1 MSLDSVRSGVE
12 RDKRNELLDAKTKNR
27 SYWFIGAPWWT
38 FGRRGA
44 DLGGSRS
51 NIETSR
57 KRKLRELYAV
67 TSCINANNPPAFTF
81 ADPPADARE
90 LQFLDENDLSRARYF
105 REDTLPI
112 FAPAKQPAK
121 PPRPSPTQP
130 PVLAS
135 VSTSSTSVEPVPHH
149 ADGSETQPAAATLPA
164 RAPSPPPQDVEKP
177 PTPAPTLSQPPADDA
192 VKPDSAPRSVEE
204 EAPVPSAETKQPAAP
219 APKPLQAPAILPPS
233 QTHPGPLSAK
243 ARRRSSALADGST
256 ILPDPRTIDRPARKP
271 RTLHLPPKEVQ
282 EQRLREIHTA
292 QERAAQRERREE
304 EQQAAGAV
312 GETVNGEAA
321 SSPSSTLGP
330 HSANTS
336 RADQHSPATS
346 PDEETLRHDGTFP
359 SAQPSSADKNGP
371 AAMTPPNATPDAQ
384 LHFEESVR
392 QVRDSAMKDAKPGTP
407 KPKAADLIE
416 QASGVTQNLDV
427 AVNGVPTIQ
436 NSSTSRNAVN
446 GIVLETSNEVRNGVF
461 DAKGA
466 DKTKARAFTDDQSAD
481 LDVAMRDREPPK
493 TDEASAGP
501 TRSQDPTDGSS
512 SAAKVAVASEAVSDP
527 KATTKTTS
535 TSEGIRPTSILLRG
549 REAEYRDRE
558 RSKTTGVVFAKQDS
572 TLALRGGQE
581 VNKAWS
587 KLKGAAQNPDKD
599 YLIGMFDFQAH
610 SGPMYSCREL
620 LEKATKTI
628 STQSKYASM
637 REQQDYKILKRI
649 YTLQHAN
656 RWSLRQMEKS
666 TEPPRQATLHD
677 SLLAQMKWMRTDFR
691 EERRWKM
698 AAARNMAE
706 WCAEWVDASP
716 EKRRSLQVKAT
727 RKPAAP
733 PPPADPMDEDI
744 PSPPELIP
752 SGANETESESFP
764 DDDEFPI
771 NLRSSNPPATL
782 FSLGYEEIVAK
793 IDQTPSSEK
802 VLQELPSYEAR
813 LSSFPSPSVLAPVSI
828 DPEII
833 PVSQLITA
841 KLVPKSTEP
850 PRKRSRYEYEEDD
863 ESAGYSSK
871 RPTSERSN
879 TSTPSLRFSRVGLAP
894 EQTDVALFLPENK
907 HVRDR
912 LHAGHSFRPPS
923 EFPMPSTQFFE
934 SRMPSQ
940 WLWDEDQRLRTLVKE
955 YQFNWSLVAA
965 SLEQSSLF
973 TSGAERRTPWECF
986 ERWVQLE
993 GLPGEMAKTPYF
1005 RTYQARLE
1013 AAQRTVSAQYQAAQ
1027 QQAQQQGQTPGQILG
1042 TPRRRTA
1049 QPIRV
1054 ERRKGN
1060 RFLALIDAMR
1070 KQARKRETAQH
1081 KQQEAAKAAALRKAH
1096 EAAPVRTSVHTP
1108 QEFSKLKYEREQ
1120 KMIEKQDEYRRQVMA
1135 AQRQVMARPGQM
1147 PGHPGMSQMGQQRNG
1162 TPNGAHAQVPGQNG
1176 QLHLNMGMQARPH
1189 SGQGMQGSMPNGN
1202 MPGMP
1207 LGIPQAQMQMNMQG
1221 QRPPHQAQDMR
1232 MAMQQRNLSQQQ
1244 QQYLLQQQAQQ
1255 MNRANSMSG
1264 GHLASANGN
1273 GNGNSS
1279 GNNNNNNNNN
1289 NSSSSNSSSNSNSNT
1304 NNNNMQNPSMLTT
1317 NMGTPKVNGASNGN
1331 VNGMQGA
1338 SASPRITAP
1347 NSAAPQ
1353 QPQALSSGHV
1363 PQITNL
1369 THEIQLQHPNLSQAE
1384 ASRIAGDRMNQKL
1397 QQNARQNA
1405 LNAAS
1410 GAASG
1415 GANAGA
1421 QLSPSPYQQHASLAT
1436 TGGSSSPPNHTPQ
1449 QQAAY
1454 QQQMRQH
1461 LMQQQQQA
1469 RTPSGQQGSPNL
1481 GTVRPE
1487 SRSATPQQNAQQMQ
1501 PGPHGSP
1508 SNRTGPQTPQPGQQ
1522 GQGQQG
1528 QGGSR

>member
-12 RDKRNELLDAKTKNR
+12 RDKRNELL
-27 SYWFIGAPWWT
+27 
-38 FGRRGA
+38 
-44 DLGGSRS
+44 

-67 TSCINANNPPAFTF
+67 TSCLNSNKPPPPTF
-81 ADPPADARE
+81 ADLPNDACE
-90 LQFLDENDLSRARYF
+90 LQFLDKNDISKRATFRARCF
-105 REDTLPI
+105 NEDTLPV
-112 FAPAKQPAK
+112 FTPAKLCTK
-121 PPRPSPTQP
+121 PSQP
-130 PVLAS
+130 PPAQPSFSAPVSKPVAPSEPAAQNADAPKDLAI
-135 VSTSSTSVEPVPHH
+135 
-149 ADGSETQPAAATLPA
+149 AAATSPA
-164 RAPSPPPQDVEKP
+164 RASPPAVQDTEMQPAPSPPPP
-177 PTPAPTLSQPPADDA
+177 QPSSGDGL
-192 VKPDSAPRSVEE
+192 KPDSTPRPVENKNAPE
-204 EAPVPSAETKQPAAP
+204 PLPAETVQPDIP
-219 APKPLQAPAILPPS
+219 APKPLQTPAIVSPAQSHPS
-233 QTHPGPLSAK
+233 PLLGKS
-243 ARRRSSALADGST
+243 RRKSSALADGST
-256 ILPDPRTIDRPARKP
+256 ILPDPQTIDRPARKP
-271 RTLHLPPKEVQ
+271 RTIHLPPKEVQ
-282 EQRLREIHTA
+282 EQRLREIYTA
-292 QERAAQRERREE
+292 QERAAQREKKEDE
-304 EQQAAGAV
+304 HHAVAPAGEAA
-312 GETVNGEAA
+312 NGEAA

-346 PDEETLRHDGTFP
+346 PDEETPRHDVSF
-359 SAQPSSADKNGP
+359 SSTQRSGVEKSGP
-371 AAMTPPNATPDAQ
+371 KTVTPPDVTPDAQ
-384 LHFEESVR
+384 LRFEESAR
-392 QVRDSAMKDAKPGTP
+392 QARDSVIKGVEKGASMAQN
-407 KPKAADLIE
+407 ADLKE
-416 QASGVTQNLDV
+416 QASKIVPEPEREPNGIVSASQGASV
-427 AVNGVPTIQ
+427 PRSAVNGVLPETPAK
-436 NSSTSRNAVN
+436 TSRDSV
-446 GIVLETSNEVRNGVF
+446 
-461 DAKGA
+461 DARGP
-466 DKTKARAFTDDQSAD
+466 DKTPSSIAPDGQLAGE
-481 LDVAMRDREPPK
+481 DVAMQNGETPGTNDAK
-493 TDEASAGP
+493 TGLHRRRGP
-501 TRSQDPTDGSS
+501 SDATPSVT
-512 SAAKVAVASEAVSDP
+512 KVARVSDTVSDP
-527 KATTKTTS
+527 TATPTAPAL
-535 TSEGIRPTSILLRG
+535 TSEGIRPTSLLLRG

-558 RSKTTGVVFAKQDS
+558 KAKAAGVIFAKQDN
-572 TLALRGGQE
+572 ALMFRGGQE
-581 VNKAWS
+581 INKAWS
-587 KLKGAAQNPDKD
+587 NLKGAAHDPDRD

-610 SGPMYSCREL
+610 SGPMHSCREL
-620 LEKATKTI
+620 LDKATKTI
-628 STQSKYASM
+628 STQSKYASI

-666 TEPPRQATLHD
+666 AEPPRQLTFHD
-677 SLLAQMKWMRTDFR
+677 SLLAQIKWMRTDFR

-706 WCAEWVDASP
+706 WCAEWVSASP
-716 EKRRSLQVKAT
+716 EKRLSLQVKIT
-727 RKPAAP
+727 RKLPAP
-733 PPPADPMDEDI
+733 PPATDPMEEDI
-744 PSPPELIP
+744 PSPPDLIP

-764 DDDEFPI
+764 EDDELPI
-771 NLRSSNPPATL
+771 NLRSSNAPAAL

-793 IDQTPSSEK
+793 IDNTPISEK
-802 VLQELPSYEAR
+802 VLQELPSYESR
-813 LSSFPSPSVLAPVSI
+813 LKGFPSPTALAPASNE
-828 DPEII
+828 PEII

-850 PRKRSRYEYEEDD
+850 PRKRSRYEYEEEDD
-863 ESAGYSSK
+863 SSGYPMK

-879 TSTPSLRFSRVGLAP
+879 ASTPSLRFSRMGLAP

-934 SRMPSQ
+934 SRAPSQ

-965 SLEQSSLF
+965 SLEQPSLF

-1120 KMIEKQDEYRRQVMA
+1120 KMAEKQEEYRRQVMA
-1135 AQRQVMARPGQM
+1135 AQRQAMARPGQL
-1147 PGHPGMSQMGQQRNG
+1147 PHPGMPAGLAQQRNG
-1162 TPNGAHAQVPGQNG
+1162 TPNSAHNQVPGQNG
-1176 QLHLNMGMQARPH
+1176 QLHPNMGMQGRPH
-1189 SGQGMQGSMPNGN
+1189 PGQGMQGNMPNGG

-1207 LGIPQAQMQMNMQG
+1207 MGIPQAQMQMNMQG

-1232 MAMQQRNLSQQQ
+1232 MAMQQRNLTQQQ

-1264 GHLASANGN
+1264 GHMG
-1273 GNGNSS
+1273 GT
-1279 GNNNNNNNNN
+1279 NNT
-1289 NSSSSNSSSNSNSNT
+1289 SNS
-1304 NNNNMQNPSMLTT
+1304 MQNPAILAA
-1317 NMGTPKVNGASNGN
+1317 NMNGPKVNGTNNGN

-1338 SASPRITAP
+1338 SASPRMTAP

-1410 GAASG
+1410 GAAAG
-1415 GANAGA
+1415 GANAAAA
-1421 QLSPSPYQQHASLAT
+1421 QMSPSPYQQHASLAS

-1449 QQAAY
+1449 QQATY

-1461 LMQQQQQA
+1461 MMQQQQV

-1481 GTVRPE
+1481 GSVRPE
-1487 SRSATPQQNAQQMQ
+1487 SRSATPQQNMQQLQ
-1501 PGPHGSP
+1501 QGQHGSP
-1508 SNRTGPQTPQPGQQ
+1508 SSRGGPGAAPQQ
-1522 GQGQQG
+1522 GQGQQPQQPQG
-1528 QGGSR
+1528 QGQ

>member
-12 RDKRNELLDAKTKNR
+12 RDKRNELL
-27 SYWFIGAPWWT
+27 
-38 FGRRGA
+38 
-44 DLGGSRS
+44 

-67 TSCINANNPPAFTF
+67 TSCINASNPPTFTF

-90 LQFLDENDLSRARYF
+90 LQFLDENDISKARYF
-105 REDTLPI
+105 REDTLPV
-112 FAPAKQPAK
+112 FAPAKQPK
-121 PPRPSPTQP
+121 KPSPAQTP
-130 PVLAS
+130 ALAS
-135 VSTSSTSVEPVPHH
+135 IPKSSAPVEPAAHH
-149 ADGSETQPAAATLPA
+149 ADGLENQLVAATSPA
-164 RAPSPPPQDVEKP
+164 RAAP
-177 PTPAPTLSQPPADDA
+177 PTPQGVEKLPAPALALPQPTADDG
-192 VKPDSAPRSVEE
+192 VKPDVASRSSEDKK
-204 EAPVPSAETKQPAAP
+204 ASKPSAETVQPAPP
-219 APKPLQAPAILPPS
+219 APKSLQPPAITPAALP
-233 QTHPGPLSAK
+233 HPGPLSAK

-256 ILPDPRTIDRPARKP
+256 ILPDPQTIDRPARKP
-271 RTLHLPPKEVQ
+271 RTIHLPPKEVQ

-304 EQQAAGAV
+304 EQHAAGVAS
-312 GETVNGEAA
+312 EAVNGEVA

-346 PDEETLRHDGTFP
+346 PDEETPRHNGTFP
-359 SAQPSSADKNGP
+359 STQPSGTDKNGP
-371 AAMTPPNATPDAQ
+371 TAMTPPDATPDAQ

-392 QVRDSAMKDAKPGTP
+392 QVRDSAMKDPESGTP
-407 KPKAADLIE
+407 KPKAADLTE
-416 QASGVTQNLDV
+416 QASRIVQKSDF
-427 AVNGVPTIQ
+427 AANGIPTSQ
-436 NSSTSRNAVN
+436 DSSMSRNAVN
-446 GIVLETSNEVRNGVF
+446 GIVPTTPNEACRDAS
-461 DAKGA
+461 DAKGK
-466 DKTKARAFTDDQSAD
+466 DKTKSRTPISEPSAVQDVVMQDGETPKIDDANTDSFRS
-481 LDVAMRDREPPK
+481 RDPMDGTSP
-493 TDEASAGP
+493 GP
-501 TRSQDPTDGSS
+501 
-512 SAAKVAVASEAVSDP
+512 KVATASDAVPDP
-527 KATTKTTS
+527 NSMTKSTS
-535 TSEGIRPTSILLRG
+535 TSEGIRPTSLLLRG
-549 REAEYRDRE
+549 RETEFRNRE
-558 RSKTTGVVFAKQDS
+558 KSKATGVVFAKHDGA
-572 TLALRGGQE
+572 LALRGGQE

-587 KLKGAAQNPDKD
+587 KLKGAAQDPDKD

-610 SGPMYSCREL
+610 SAPMYSCREL
-620 LEKATKTI
+620 LDKATKTI
-628 STQSKYASM
+628 STQSKYASI

-666 TEPPRQATLHD
+666 TEPPRQASFHD
-677 SLLAQMKWMRTDFR
+677 SFLAQMKWMRTDFR

-727 RKPAAP
+727 CKPAAP
-733 PPPADPMDEDI
+733 PAPADPMDEDI
-744 PSPPELIP
+744 PSPPELVP

-771 NLRSSNPPATL
+771 NLRSSNPPAAL
-782 FSLGYEEIVAK
+782 FSLGYEDIVAK
-793 IDQTPSSEK
+793 IDHTPISEK
-802 VLQELPSYEAR
+802 VLQELPSYESR
-813 LSSFPSPSVLAPVSI
+813 LKGFPSPSVLTPISI

-850 PRKRSRYEYEEDD
+850 PRKRSRYEYGEED
-863 ESAGYSSK
+863 ESVGYSSK

-934 SRMPSQ
+934 ARMPSQ

-1013 AAQRTVSAQYQAAQ
+1013 AAQRTVTAQYQAAQ
-1027 QQAQQQGQTPGQILG
+1027 QQAHQQGQTPGQILG

-1120 KMIEKQDEYRRQVMA
+1120 KMAEKQEEYRRQMMA
-1135 AQRQVMARPGQM
+1135 AQRQAMARPGQM
-1147 PGHPGMSQMGQQRNG
+1147 PGHPGMPQIGQQRNG
-1162 TPNGAHAQVPGQNG
+1162 TPNGAHGQVPGQNG
-1176 QLHLNMGMQARPH
+1176 QLHPNMGMQGRPH
-1189 SGQGMQGSMPNGN
+1189 PGQGMQGNMSNGN
-1202 MPGMP
+1202 MSGMP
-1207 LGIPQAQMQMNMQG
+1207 MGIPQAQMQMNMQG

-1232 MAMQQRNLSQQQ
+1232 MAMQQRNLTQQQ
-1244 QQYLLQQQAQQ
+1244 QQFLLQQQAQQ

-1264 GHLASANGN
+1264 GHMTST
-1273 GNGNSS
+1273 SS
-1279 GNNNNNNNNN
+1279 GNNGNG
-1289 NSSSSNSSSNSNSNT
+1289 SS
-1304 NNNNMQNPSMLTT
+1304 NMQNPSMLAA
-1317 NMGTPKVNGASNGN
+1317 NMGTPKANGPNAGN
-1331 VNGMQGA
+1331 MNGMQGA
-1338 SASPRITAP
+1338 SASPRIAAP
-1347 NSAAPQ
+1347 NSSAPQ

-1410 GAASG
+1410 GAASSSG
-1415 GANAGA
+1415 NNGA
-1421 QLSPSPYQQHASLAT
+1421 QVSPSPYQQHATLANP
-1436 TGGSSSPPNHTPQ
+1436 GGSSSPPNHNPQ

-1461 LMQQQQQA
+1461 MMQQQQQA
-1469 RTPSGQQGSPNL
+1469 RTPSAQQGSPNL
-1481 GTVRPE
+1481 GSVRPE
-1487 SRSATPQQNAQQMQ
+1487 SRSATPQQNAQQLQ
-1501 PGPHGSP
+1501 PGQHGSP
-1508 SNRTGPQTPQPGQQ
+1508 SNRAGSAGQQTPQQGQHQHSQQAQQQ
-1522 GQGQQG
+1522 GQA
-1528 QGGSR
+1528 GGR